1 MWILAWRNLWR
12 HRRRTIT
19 VGTAIAASYALFLV
33 ILSIEDHSHLVM
45 QETAERT
52 IGGAL
57 RVEGAGFTATRNLE
71 HHVPA
76 GEALAAELLA
86 HPEVRAVR
94 VEVELSGL
102 LSSPRNN
109 AGAQIRGVDVEAW
122 PEVLDDLFLSVG
134 EGAFLDP
141 GDPQG
146 IALARP
152 VARDLQVG
160 LGDRVVLTLSD
171 PEGEVTRALFHVGS
185 ILEVQVGGP
194 EQIAFL
200 RIEAAQQA
208 AGLEDG
214 VTGIGLSLADSD
226 DRFALRGDVQAQ
238 VDALRPGEGLAVLT
252 WDEVVPDLIA
262 IIEIDRAFTL
272 IVLALVFLVVVFAIA
287 NTMMMSVMERTREL
301 GLLGALGLGPWATAR
316 LVLYE
321 SVAKSA
327 VFMGIG
333 FVLAVIAHLA
343 ISRWG
348 IPVGETGFDYDVGDI
363 QIVEP
368 ILYSHI
374 NPDSWIFATLL
385 IFGLTTLAALHPAVR
400 AARLQPTEAMRQWK

>member
-12 HRRRTIT
+12 HRRRTVI
-19 VGTAIAASYALFLV
+19 VGSAIAASYALFLV
-33 ILSIEDHSHLVM
+33 VLSIEDHSHLVM
-45 QETAERT
+45 RDTAERT

-57 RVEGAGFTATRNLE
+57 RVEGSGFSATRSIE
-71 HHVPA
+71 HHVPD

-86 HPEVRAVR
+86 HREVREAR

-102 LSSPRNN
+102 LSSPRDN
-109 AGAQIRGVDVEAW
+109 AGAQVRGVDVDAW
-122 PEVLDDLFLSVG
+122 PTVLDDLFLRVG
-134 EGAFLDP
+134 EGTFLDP
-141 GDPQG
+141 DDPQG

-152 VARDLQVG
+152 VARDLQVE

-171 PEGEVTRALFHVGS
+171 PQGEMTRALFHVGS
-185 ILEVQVGGP
+185 ILEVEVGGP

-200 RIEAAQQA
+200 RIEEAQRA
-208 AGLEDG
+208 AGLGDA
-214 VTGIGLSLADSD
+214 VTSIGLRLYDSGE
-226 DRFALRGDVQAQ
+226 RFALQSALQAL
-238 VDALRPGEGLAVLT
+238 VDERRPDQGLAVLT

-272 IVLALVFLVVVFAIA
+272 IMLSLVFLVVVFAIA

-333 FVLAVIAHLA
+333 LLIALAGHAA

-348 IPVGETGFDYDVGDI
+348 IPIGEAGFDYDVGDVH
-363 QIVEP
+363 IVEP
-368 ILYSHI
+368 VLYSHM
-374 NPDSWIFATLL
+374 NPESWLFASLL

>member
-12 HRRRTIT
+12 HRRRTLI
-19 VGTAIAASYALFLV
+19 VGSAIAASYALFLV
-33 ILSIEDHSHLVM
+33 VLSIEDHSHHVM
-45 QETAERT
+45 RDTAERT

-57 RVEGAGFTATRNLE
+57 RVEGSGFTATRNLE

-76 GEALAAELLA
+76 GKALAEELAA
-86 HPEVRAVR
+86 HPEVRDVR

-122 PEVLDDLFLSVG
+122 PSVLDDLFLSVG
-134 EGAFLDP
+134 EGEFLDP
-141 GDPQG
+141 DDPQG

-160 LGDRVVLTLSD
+160 LGDRVVVTLSD
-171 PEGEVTRALFHVGS
+171 PDGEMTRALFHVGS
-185 ILEVQVGGP
+185 ILEVEVGGP

-200 RIEAAQQA
+200 RTEEAQRA
-208 AGLEDG
+208 AELGDG
-214 VTGIGLSLADSD
+214 VTSIGLRLADSD
-226 DRFALRGDVQAQ
+226 DRFALQGELQAL
-238 VDALRPGEGLAVLT
+238 VDELRPGEDLAVLT

-272 IVLALVFLVVVFAIA
+272 IMLSLVFLVVVFAIA

-321 SVAKSA
+321 SLAKSA

-333 FVLAVIAHLA
+333 LLLALAAHAA

-348 IPVGETGFDYDVGDI
+348 IPVGEAGFDYDVGDVH
-363 QIVEP
+363 IVEP
-368 ILYSHI
+368 VLYSHI
-374 NPDSWIFATLL
+374 NPESWIFASAL